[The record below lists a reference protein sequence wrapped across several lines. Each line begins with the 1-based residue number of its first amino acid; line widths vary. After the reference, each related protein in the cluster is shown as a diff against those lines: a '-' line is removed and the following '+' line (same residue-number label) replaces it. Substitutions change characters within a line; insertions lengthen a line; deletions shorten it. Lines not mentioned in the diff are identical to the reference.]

1 MPRVPSYDNLQTSI
15 SNQPQVQ
22 VAAPTVKDV
31 ANEQGQQ
38 LGRAMQSA
46 GSDAGRIA
54 LDMQQD
60 ANKVRVNDAMNR
72 AVSAR
77 LGLQVDALQQKGRNA
92 LERESGKD
100 LASEYDERLGAELD
114 ALTNSL
120 GNDAQK
126 AEFKAQSDQL
136 RQQFRGTVTGHMV
149 REQETFADETDD
161 ATIKTAIEQGVLLY
175 GDTAMRQQ
183 SVDAISATIDRLAMR
198 KGWSPEIR
206 ATKLAE
212 AVSPMHAGI
221 IKSMIQSGNAE
232 AAQSYYDE
240 NSASMSLQSRASVQE
255 PLQRAVFAQKAD
267 NEAVGIWAEVGPR
280 SKDDAVRL
288 FDMDKL
294 VDERITDV
302 ALRKEVKTALRTKAQ
317 AWNEQQTELK
327 AQHEAGLW
335 KLADDG
341 ATLSQIRRSD
351 AYLGLG
357 EADQHRFEVAW
368 QAERAQEA
376 GRALTADQRE
386 LTRLQIQEKR
396 REIEGVDTYL
406 SLSDPAELSK
416 IKSRTQIEALRT
428 VIGKEKTESL
438 LSKWDDLQKP
448 GRLPLAKMDDN
459 DFKATAAQMGLDV
472 FESKADPE
480 DKAIVARVR
489 MDVEQII
496 TERERSAGKPLTR
509 EERVGV
515 MRKALAAEVTLK
527 RKWRD
532 DVPVRAALVA
542 DDALGEVVIPDSE
555 RPLLAEALA
564 AGYRRDPGNPMYAP
578 TQENMARLYLQG
590 RMRQGNQ

>member
-1 MPRVPSYDNLQTSI
+1 MPRVPSYENLTTSI

-38 LGRAMQSA
+38 LGRALQSA
-46 GSDAGRIA
+46 GSDVSRIA

-149 REQETFADETDD
+149 REQETFADETDE

-175 GDTAMRQQ
+175 GDNTMRQQ
-183 SVDAISATIDRLAMR
+183 SVDAIAATIDRLAMR

-267 NEAVGIWAEVGPR
+267 NEAVRIWAEVGPR

-302 ALRKEVKTALRTKAQ
+302 ALRKEVKTALRTKGQ

-368 QAERAQEA
+368 QAERAQDQS
-376 GRALTADQRE
+376 RALTADQRE

-396 REIEGVDTYL
+396 RELDGADMYL
-406 SLSDPAELSK
+406 TVSDPTVLGRMTRSQVEAM
-416 IKSRTQIEALRT
+416 RTR
-428 VIGKEKTESL
+428 VGREKTEAL
-438 LSKWDDLQKP
+438 LRKWDDLQKP

-480 DKAIVARVR
+480 DKAVVARVR

>member
-1 MPRVPSYDNLQTSI
+1 MPRVPSYDNLTTSI

-38 LGRAMQSA
+38 LGRALQSA
-46 GSDAGRIA
+46 GSDVSRIA

-149 REQETFADETDD
+149 REQETFADETDE
-161 ATIKTAIEQGVLLY
+161 ATIKTAIKQGVLLY

-206 ATKLAE
+206 ATKLAD

-302 ALRKEVKTALRTKAQ
+302 ALRKEVKTALRTKGQ
-317 AWNEQQTELK
+317 AWNAQQTELK

-368 QAERAQEA
+368 QAERAQDQS
-376 GRALTADQRE
+376 RALTADQRE

-396 REIEGVDTYL
+396 RELDGADMYL
-406 SLSDPAELSK
+406 TVSDPTVLGRMTRSQVEAM
-416 IKSRTQIEALRT
+416 RTR
-428 VIGKEKTESL
+428 VGKEKTESL
-438 LSKWDDLQKP
+438 LRKWDDLQKP

-480 DKAIVARVR
+480 DKAVVARVR

-532 DVPVRAALVA
+532 DVLVRAALVA

>member
-1 MPRVPSYDNLQTSI
+1 MPRVPSYENLTTSI

-38 LGRAMQSA
+38 LGRALQSA
-46 GSDAGRIA
+46 GSDVSRIA

-149 REQETFADETDD
+149 REQETFADETDE

-175 GDTAMRQQ
+175 GDNTMRQQ
-183 SVDAISATIDRLAMR
+183 SVDAIAATIDRLAMR

-212 AVSPMHAGI
+212 AVGPMHAGI

-267 NEAVGIWAEVGPR
+267 NEAVRIWAEVGPR

-302 ALRKEVKTALRTKAQ
+302 ALRKEVKTALRTKGQ

-368 QAERAQEA
+368 QAERAQDQS
-376 GRALTADQRE
+376 RALTADQRE

-396 REIEGVDTYL
+396 RELDGADMYL
-406 SLSDPAELSK
+406 TVSDPTVLGRMTRSQVEAM
-416 IKSRTQIEALRT
+416 RTR
-428 VIGKEKTESL
+428 VGREKTEAL
-438 LSKWDDLQKP
+438 LRKWDDLQKP

-480 DKAIVARVR
+480 DKAVVARVR